1 MSMQATAALATV
13 FRSKSKRLNG
23 ILLAAVLLILIT
35 VFAALNPHA
44 VLTSY
49 NFRNVIGD
57 AATLLIVA
65 VGMTFVVA
73 TAGIDLSVGSVL
85 VFAQVA
91 AAKAMTLL
99 GGQGWTA
106 ALCGTAIGILA
117 GAAWGY
123 VNGFMVS
130 RLRIPPLIATLG
142 TLGMAGGAALL
153 ITNGINIRSG
163 IPDEL
168 TLGFGSGAIGGI
180 VPYVA
185 VVAFLVVVA
194 ASSVLGETRFGLH
207 VLGIGSNFAAVER
220 TGIDVRR
227 IQRSVYV
234 ISGACAGLGAVVDL
248 ARFGTTTVGAH
259 ATTSLEAI
267 AAVVIGGTS
276 LFGGVASI
284 VGAMIGVFIP
294 AVLRNGFV
302 IIGIPSFW
310 QQIAVGMILVAAV
323 YLDQLRRR

>member
-1 MSMQATAALATV
+1 MQATALLTTA

-23 ILLAAVLLILIT
+23 LMLAAVLLGLIAI
-35 VFAALNPHA
+35 FATLNPRA
-44 VLTSY
+44 VMTSY
-49 NFRNVIGD
+49 NVRNIVGD
-57 AATLLIVA
+57 AATLLIIA

-85 VFAQVA
+85 VFSQVA
-91 AAKAMTLL
+91 GAKTMVLL
-99 GGQGWTA
+99 GGHGIGASICGA
-106 ALCGTAIGILA
+106 AVGVLA

-123 VNGFMVS
+123 VNGLMVS

-153 ITNGINIRSG
+153 ITDGINIRSG

-168 TLGFGSGAIGGI
+168 TLGLGSGVILGI

-185 VVAFLVVVA
+185 VVAFVVVVVA
-194 ASSVLGETRFGLH
+194 SLVLSETRFGLH
-207 VLGIGSNFAAVER
+207 VLGVGSNFAAMQR

-227 IQRSVYV
+227 IQRTVYL
-234 ISGACAGLGAVVDL
+234 ISGACAGLGAIVDL

-259 ATTSLEAI
+259 STTSLEAI

-284 VGAMIGVFIP
+284 IGAMIGVFIP

-302 IIGIPSFW
+302 IVGIPSFW
-310 QQIAVGMILVAAV
+310 QQITVGMILVGAV